1 MPENTNAK
9 KSQVKKPKATQGSRV
24 KKWAK
29 EGLTLLLIMLVV
41 STAMDWWR
49 NQSIPQ
55 NTLAPKV
62 YTAINGEQYDP
73 VSLSYEKPVLLYF
86 WATWCGVCKF
96 VSPTVDWMNGD
107 YTVISV
113 AMTSGENDRLNAYM
127 NYHEYDFPV
136 VNDQSGQ
143 LGRTWGISATP
154 TIMILRDGKI
164 ASATTGI
171 STPPGIWARMMLA
184 K

>member
-1 MPENTNAK
+1 MSDNTNAK
-9 KSQVKKPKATQGSRV
+9 KSKVKPSQSTKGSSV

-29 EGLTLLLIMLVV
+29 EGFTLLLIMLIV

-55 NTLAPKV
+55 NTLAPTV

-86 WATWCGVCKF
+86 WATWCGICKF
-96 VSPTVDWMNGD
+96 VSPTINWMNDD

-127 NYHEYDFPV
+127 NYHDYQFPV
-136 VNDQSGQ
+136 VNDPSGQ
-143 LGRTWGISATP
+143 LGHQWGIAATP
-154 TIMILRDGKI
+154 TVMVLRDGKI
-164 ASATTGI
+164 LSSTTGI
-171 STPPGIWARMMLA
+171 STPPGIWARMALA